1 MKKIIS
7 YLCLIICAIFAIS
20 SGIGV
25 VSADSVN
32 DDVKINAK
40 SYILYHP
47 DSKKVLA
54 SYNADEKTPVA
65 SICKL
70 MTSLIVLENIE
81 NGTINLDDKVVASE
95 YACMAEGSQ
104 AFLDAG
110 SEYSI
115 RDLLKSVIV
124 ASANDSAIVLAEAIS
139 GSEHL
144 FVQKMNDK
152 AKELGMHNTVYENA
166 TGLFTSGQH
175 STAEDTIKVLEAVSE
190 YDIYN
195 EDCHI
200 WMDKLVH
207 PSGRETELVNTNRLI
222 RYYNH
227 CLNGKTGYVDEA
239 GYCLASTAMKNDMKL
254 IAVIL
259 GCDKPQDRFEESVKL
274 YSYGFANYKNEQVL
288 FTNNPLGSIKVKG
301 GKVETT
307 QVYPTENYYAIC
319 KNGESIDVEL
329 NYEVP
334 ESIKAPLTSGTIIGR
349 IIVTQNG
356 TVLAE
361 IPIEIR
367 EDLKKHNYSDALD
380 KVISKWAL

>member
-1 MKKIIS
+1 
-7 YLCLIICAIFAIS
+7 
-20 SGIGV
+20 
-25 VSADSVN
+25 
-32 DDVKINAK
+32 
-40 SYILYHP
+40 
-47 DSKKVLA
+47 
-54 SYNADEKTPVA
+54 
-65 SICKL
+65 
-70 MTSLIVLENIE
+70 
-81 NGTINLDDKVVASE
+81 
-95 YACMAEGSQ
+95 MAEGSQ

-166 TGLFTSGQH
+166 TGLFTSGQY
-175 STAEDTIKVLEAVSE
+175 STAEDTIKVLEAVSK

-222 RYYNH
+222 RYYNY

-239 GYCLASTAMKNDMKL
+239 GYCLASTAMKDDMKL
-254 IAVIL
+254 IAVVL

-301 GKVETT
+301 GKVETV
-307 QVYPTENYYAIC
+307 QVYPIENYYAIC

-329 NYEVP
+329 NYEIP
-334 ESIKAPLTSGTIIGR
+334 ESLKSPLTSGTIIGR

-361 IPIEIR
+361 IPVEIR